1 MKAVEGLSRMK
12 IVGVY
17 YHRRGHEEREEGKQ
31 RRAER
36 RIFQTEDM
44 TTLVLSST
52 VLTHLNE
59 NAPSTHPLADTVPW
73 SQPSIST
80 TRFVDTLDGAFSF
93 K

>member
-1 MKAVEGLSRMK
+1 LWECT
-12 IVGVY
+12 
-17 YHRRGHEEREEGKQ
+17 RRGREEREEGKQ

-59 NAPSTHPLADTVPW
+59 NAPSTHLRIELADMVPFSGASRQSQRLDSWIPSTVH
-73 SQPSIST
+73 SHLRYLLQET
-80 TRFVDTLDGAFSF
+80 
-93 K
+93 